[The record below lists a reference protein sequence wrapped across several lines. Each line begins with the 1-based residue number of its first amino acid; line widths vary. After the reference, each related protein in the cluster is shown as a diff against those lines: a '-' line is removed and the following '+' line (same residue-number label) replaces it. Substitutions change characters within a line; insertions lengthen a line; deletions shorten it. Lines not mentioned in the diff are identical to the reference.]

1 MPQRTHKF
9 AAKKTMVDGIVFL
22 SKKEARRYSELKLLE
37 QAGKINDLRL
47 QVPYKII
54 IETRY
59 VADFVYVDCFD
70 GAEIVEDVKG
80 YKTREYLRK
89 KKLMKAQH
97 GITIRES

>member
-1 MPQRTHKF
+1 MPKRTHKF
-9 AAKKTMVDGIVFL
+9 AAKKTMVDGIVFP

-37 QAGKINDLRL
+37 RAGKIKHLRR
-47 QVPYKII
+47 QVPYKIVI
-54 IETRY
+54 DTRY

-89 KKLMKAQH
+89 KKLMAAQH

>member
-1 MPQRTHKF
+1 MPKRTHKF
-9 AAKKTMVDGIVFL
+9 AAKKTMVDGIVFP

-37 QAGKINDLRL
+37 RAGKIKHLRR
-47 QVPYKII
+47 QVPYKITI
-54 IETRY
+54 AAKY

-89 KKLMKAQH
+89 KKLMAAQH
-97 GITIRES
+97 GITIREC